1 MRSDDI
7 LDAAIAAEDLFHQT
21 SLGPAVPET
30 YRRIADLEPARLAI
44 MHGSSFEGDCATLL
58 RAMADVYEQRYGC
71 APAGVPA
78 QALPGHDAPVGVA
91 S

>member
-1 MRSDDI
+1 
-7 LDAAIAAEDLFHQT
+7 
-21 SLGPAVPET
+21 
-30 YRRIADLEPARLAI
+30 

-58 RAMADVYEQRYGC
+58 RAMADVYAERYGC
-71 APAGVPA
+71 ASADAAAELPA